1 MQRKNVMESVPL
13 RHPQR
18 QLKYF
23 AVTAETLSFATAA
36 NLRHRVANRR
46 AVCSKPV
53 RINAVSS

>member
-1 MQRKNVMESVPL
+1 MQRKNVMESVPP

-36 NLRHRVANRR
+36 NLRHRVANRQGS
-46 AVCSKPV
+46 CSKPV
-53 RINAVSS
+53 RIDAVSS